1 MMIALCIVVAVA
13 ILFRIG
19 AGYWRHHQL
28 GDFARIRSR
37 ENQARLDALVVAVET
52 DRQVVGGY
60 IRGAKEHWQVSRV
73 EAVRRLDLAC
83 AHLEEFGP
91 DFRKALKVMRNM
103 ARSVSITAS
112 PRALRVAAYKLWQ
125 TRGLAGVASLL
136 HWVVVTGRERVLVRV
151 WFLRRA
157 FGVVARVLVRRAWLA
172 RSTVEWD
179 GTIEDAVGDLMTV
192 EQGAVQTYE
201 VILAALDQ
209 WEAAR
214 RRHAPAV

>member
-1 MMIALCIVVAVA
+1 MLIPLLLVAVA
-13 ILFRIG
+13 LILWIG
-19 AGYWRHHQL
+19 ADYRRHHQL
-28 GDFARIRSR
+28 GDFARILSR
-37 ENQARLDALVVAVET
+37 ENQARLDALVLAVET

-60 IRGAKEHWQVSRV
+60 VRGAKEHWPVSRE
-73 EAVRRLDLAC
+73 EAIRRLDLAC

-91 DFRKALKVMRNM
+91 DFKNALKAMRNM
-103 ARSVSITAS
+103 ARSVTIVAPPS
-112 PRALRVAAYKLWQ
+112 ALRVAAFKLWQ

-136 HWVVVTGRERVLVRV
+136 HWVVVTGREQVLVRL

-157 FGVVARVLVRRAWLA
+157 FGVAVRVLGCQVWLA
-172 RSTVEWD
+172 RGATEWD
-179 GTIEDAVGDLMTV
+179 ATIEDAVGDLVTV
-192 EQGAVQTYE
+192 EQGAVTTYE